1 MNPRTA
7 IFVRKIVYLL
17 IIPVLLGLLYLFGQP
32 STIDTPNRK
41 GSPGGILAQYRNRK
55 DVGLSQTQLGQVDP
69 TSETIKLATF
79 GMRGVAALVLWEKAN
94 DYKTKEDWTNFAA
107 TLNQII
113 KVQPHFV
120 FVWIHQAWNMSYNTS
135 VEFDDYRERYR
146 WVIKGI
152 NYLIQGIEYNQTEP
166 RLQWETGWTIAQKIG
181 RSDEHKYYRRL
192 FKADDEFHEAHGS
205 PAQRDNWLVGKGW
218 FQDAISLADSI
229 GKGIGG
235 KSPLIYLSDPPM
247 SQMNYSEAIETE
259 GTFGEVARRAWKTA
273 GDEWR
278 RYGSTPI
285 PSTYGVTVY
294 LNDKEKEEALG
305 EKLVAELDALQPG
318 LRDELREK
326 KRKQLTPEQ
335 LAAYDTP
342 LEKRTN
348 EQQQLAFEAEQ
359 RIQVTNE
366 DVARQIK
373 GPQHAKAKSLA
384 EDATAHA
391 ETARYINRYRDTV
404 NFLYW
409 RLRAEVEQSDD
420 AMKARQFIFQGDRAF
435 KEGDPTAA
443 KAAYDQGF
451 ALWRKVIDTF
461 PAFIDDDVTGSDM
474 MDLVKQYQRI
484 LKQLD
489 EPFPE
494 NFILKDVV
502 ARYGKKP
509 SEQ

>member
-7 IFVRKIVYLL
+7 FVRKIVYLL
-17 IIPVLLGLLYLFGQP
+17 MIGVLLGLLYWLGHP
-32 STIDTPNRK
+32 STAET
-41 GSPGGILAQYRNRK
+41 PGGVLARK
-55 DVGLSQTQLGQVDP
+55 RVEYKISQTQLGQIDP

-79 GMRGVAALVLWEKAN
+79 GLRGVAALVLWEKAN
-94 DYKTKEDWTNFAA
+94 DYKTNDDWTNFAS
-107 TLNQII
+107 TLYQII

-152 NYLIQGIEYNQTEP
+152 NYLIKGIEYNQAEP
-166 RLQWETGWTIAQKIG
+166 RLQWETGWTIGQKIG
-181 RSDEHKYYRRL
+181 RSDEHRYYRRL

-205 PAQRDNWLVGKGW
+205 PPLARRDNWLVGKEW

-259 GTFGEVARRAWKTA
+259 GTFGEVGRRAWKTA

-285 PSTYGVTVY
+285 PSTYGVTVF
-294 LNDKEKEEALG
+294 LNDKEKEEELG
-305 EKLVAELDALQPG
+305 KKIVAELDSLQPG
-318 LRDELREK
+318 LREEIREK

-342 LEKRTN
+342 LEKRTS
-348 EQQQLAFEAEQ
+348 EQQQLAYEAEQ
-359 RIQVTNE
+359 RLQVTHE

-373 GPQHAKAKSLA
+373 GPQHAKAKKLA
-384 EDATAHA
+384 EEAAAHEDTAT
-391 ETARYINRYRDTV
+391 YISRYRDTV

-420 AMKARQFIFQGDRAF
+420 ALDARKFIYQGDRAF
-435 KEGDPTAA
+435 HDGDPTAA

-451 ALWRKVIDTF
+451 ALWRKVIDKF

-474 MDLVKQYQRI
+474 MDLVKQYQRT

-509 SEQ
+509 GEQ